1 MFIITTLHNISRRVG
16 LKSGTGARAQGPCS
30 VSHFRNSD
38 NSHSVERT
46 ISRTAATACHVLKY
60 AHMPKRDIHTFFCY
74 KASYSELQVDYHDL
88 VYITDS

>member
-1 MFIITTLHNISRRVG
+1 VG

-46 ISRTAATACHVLKY
+46 ISRTAATAYVMYSCTHKCPNETATL
-60 AHMPKRDIHTFFCY
+60 FCY
-74 KASYSELQVDYHDL
+74 KASY
-88 VYITDS
+88 